1 MTTSFS
7 KAQYVSGEHEDCPES
22 LLQIIM
28 EEVDEIVYVSDIATY
43 EILYLNEF
51 GKKVFGL
58 TDIGKGRKCYEVLQ
72 GIDAPCPFCTNQFL
86 NCETFYTWELTN
98 PISHRHYLLRDK
110 LIRWNGRLARL
121 EFAVDITEK
130 EKISQ
135 AVQRK
140 LDIESTL
147 LECIRILNREE
158 NFPQAVDMVLENLGM
173 MHQADRAYIFEYSV
187 LKNGGLIANN
197 TYEWC
202 SEGIFPQKEVLQ
214 NVPISYM
221 SCWQKMFERREDVV
235 IDNLESIRDS
245 DLDMYSVLKPQGIE
259 SLIVVPLVLN
269 DVISGFIGVDNPK
282 ANRDDHSLLHSLAY
296 FVTNEQR
303 KRNMQSE
310 LKRMS
315 YCDDLT
321 GLHNRNSYISVLQ
334 KLEKNPPDSLGVV
347 FVDLNGLKRINDQQ
361 GHDSGDKYIRDIS
374 RIFSRYFRG
383 DDLFRIGGDEFVF
396 LCPNI
401 PERVFY
407 AKIAA
412 LQREA
417 NKAYPESLSLGQVW
431 AEGDMHIMDMVR
443 QADKRMYQEKAEYH
457 ARRGD
462 TV

>member
-1 MTTSFS
+1 M
-7 KAQYVSGEHEDCPES
+7 
-22 LLQIIM
+22 
-28 EEVDEIVYVSDIATY
+28 
-43 EILYLNEF
+43 
-51 GKKVFGL
+51 
-58 TDIGKGRKCYEVLQ
+58 
-72 GIDAPCPFCTNQFL
+72 
-86 NCETFYTWELTN
+86 
-98 PISHRHYLLRDK
+98 
-110 LIRWNGRLARL
+110 
-121 EFAVDITEK
+121 
-130 EKISQ
+130 
-135 AVQRK
+135 QRK

-334 KLEKNPPDSLGVV
+334 KLEKIP
-347 FVDLNGLKRINDQQ
+347 RIR
-361 GHDSGDKYIRDIS
+361 SASFLWIS
-374 RIFSRYFRG
+374 MG
-383 DDLFRIGGDEFVF
+383 
-396 LCPNI
+396 
-401 PERVFY
+401 
-407 AKIAA
+407 
-412 LQREA
+412 
-417 NKAYPESLSLGQVW
+417 
-431 AEGDMHIMDMVR
+431 
-443 QADKRMYQEKAEYH
+443 
-457 ARRGD
+457 
-462 TV
+462 

>member
-130 EKISQ
+130 ENISQ

-140 LDIESTL
+140 LDIVSTL

-315 YCDDLT
+315 YSAT
-321 GLHNRNSYISVLQ
+321 
-334 KLEKNPPDSLGVV
+334 
-347 FVDLNGLKRINDQQ
+347 
-361 GHDSGDKYIRDIS
+361 
-374 RIFSRYFRG
+374 
-383 DDLFRIGGDEFVF
+383 
-396 LCPNI
+396 
-401 PERVFY
+401 
-407 AKIAA
+407 
-412 LQREA
+412 
-417 NKAYPESLSLGQVW
+417 
-431 AEGDMHIMDMVR
+431 
-443 QADKRMYQEKAEYH
+443 
-457 ARRGD
+457 
-462 TV
+462 T

>member
-1 MTTSFS
+1 
-7 KAQYVSGEHEDCPES
+7 
-22 LLQIIM
+22 M
-28 EEVDEIVYVSDIATY
+28 E
-43 EILYLNEF
+43 
-51 GKKVFGL
+51 KKVFGL

-130 EKISQ
+130 ENISQ

-158 NFPQAVDMVLENLGM
+158 NFPQAVGMVLENLGM

-334 KLEKNPPDSLGVV
+334 KLEK
-347 FVDLNGLKRINDQQ
+347 
-361 GHDSGDKYIRDIS
+361 
-374 RIFSRYFRG
+374 
-383 DDLFRIGGDEFVF
+383 
-396 LCPNI
+396 I
-401 PERVFY
+401 PGF
-407 AKIAA
+407 
-412 LQREA
+412 
-417 NKAYPESLSLGQVW
+417 
-431 AEGDMHIMDMVR
+431 
-443 QADKRMYQEKAEYH
+443 
-457 ARRGD
+457 ARRRFCGSQWVKAHQRSARARLRRQIHPGHQPD
-462 TV
+462 IQPLFQGRRSFPYWRRRICLPLPEHSGAGLLCEDRRAPTGGQ